1 MLSLRLK
8 KKLRMEKKKILYVTS
23 EIFPYLPEGYISNI
37 GRYLPQGVQERKN
50 EIRTFMPKFG
60 CVNDHRH
67 MLHEVIRLSGQNI
80 IIEDTDHPL
89 IIKVASLQSVRMQIY
104 FIDSED
110 FFKRKSTYFDE
121 NNVFYPDN
129 DSRTIFY
136 AKGVIETVRKLGWDP
151 DIIHCIGWIS
161 ALVPLFIKT
170 VYKDD
175 PLFQNSKLIYSIMP
189 DAFTEKFPTNFK
201 KKLQQT
207 NIPTANLNHFRNPG
221 YDQLIQTAIDYSDAV
236 CNTPGTGKRLLNYIE
251 KQEKLTL
258 HHPED
263 DNYVDLY
270 DEFYDQLIETD
281 KTAQ

>member
-1 MLSLRLK
+1 
-8 KKLRMEKKKILYVTS
+8 MEKKKILYVTS

-175 PLFQNSKLIYSIMP
+175 PLFQNSKLVYSIMP

-236 CNTPGTGKRLLNYIE
+236 CITPGTGKRLLNYIE